1 MKQYFSMRVSPE
13 LLAMIE
19 ARRAGRSVQE
29 TIRADLSTF
38 YRLDKLRQWLGQV
51 DSKAPGPL
59 LAEADGA
66 LNDTEGS

>member
-38 YRLDKLRQWLGQV
+38 YGRLDKLRQFGQV
-51 DSKAPGPL
+51 NSQAPAPF